1 MEMYTRNSLEHSDS
15 EKCYV
20 CGKVAPFAA
29 KGEDSVREATCLSCG
44 ACTRN
49 GDVARAII
57 QTFVGHTPLSLE
69 EALPYLK
76 DLTIYEAQASGP
88 IHNRLKSL
96 PHYIASEYLDGVPL
110 GSQNK
115 SGVRCEDLQQLS
127 FSDNT
132 LDLVITQDVL
142 EHIREPEKA
151 FSEIWR
157 VLKPGGCHIFT
168 IPYHAGKKTIKRIEV
183 VNGED
188 MRSLPPVYHG
198 DPLRG
203 EGALVYTDFGDD
215 IVNMLHSVGLP
226 TQIISY
232 TKWYR
237 TEKIPAAKD
246 KEGFQVYLSFYN
258 GNELSKF
265 LKYNSIVFRSEKV
278 LKNGD
283 VAVPERNNEERLPDN
298 RIAGLRDHLQQTVN
312 KSQRSKDESGEKREF
327 TIYKQVA
334 GLYSGF
340 MKQVLPYGTSRRN
353 NYDLVHRQ
361 PSNVG

>member
-1 MEMYTRNSLEHSDS
+1 MEMYTRNSLEHSYS
-15 EKCYV
+15 EKCCV
-20 CGKVAPFAA
+20 CGKIAPFAA

-57 QTFVGHTPLSLE
+57 QTFVGHTSLSLE

-88 IHNRLKSL
+88 IHDRLKSL
-96 PHYIASEYLDGVPL
+96 PHYIASEYLDDVPL

-132 LDLVITQDVL
+132 FDLIITQDVL

-168 IPYHAGKKTIKRIEV
+168 IPYHAGEKTIKRIEV

-188 MRSLPPVYHG
+188 MHSLPPVYHG

-215 IVNMLHSVGLP
+215 IVDMLYSVGLL

-232 TKWYR
+232 TKCYR
-237 TEKIPAAKD
+237 TEEIPAAKD
-246 KEGFQVYLSFYN
+246 KEGFQVYLSFYS

-278 LKNGD
+278 LKIGD
-283 VAVPERNNEERLPDN
+283 VAVFERSKGGSFPDN
-298 RIAGLRDHLQQTVN
+298 RDPENVVEGKR
-312 KSQRSKDESGEKREF
+312 GELGGRP
-327 TIYKQVA
+327 I
-334 GLYSGF
+334 L
-340 MKQVLPYGTSRRN
+340 
-353 NYDLVHRQ
+353 
-361 PSNVG
+361 